1 MTIEEIQAQIIEE
14 MDLFEDWTDKY
25 EYIIELGKS
34 LQTIAEDKKIDSNK
48 IKGCQSNVWL
58 DATYADGKVSFTA
71 DSDALIVKGLVSL
84 VLKVFSN
91 QSPQDIINANLDFIE
106 KTGLSQHLAQ
116 TRSNGLLSMVKQ
128 IKFYA
133 MAFSVQSI
141 RY

>member
-1 MTIEEIQAQIIEE
+1 MTIEEIQQNIIEE

-34 LQTIAEDKKIDSNK
+34 LNTIAEDKKIDSNK

-58 DATYADGKVSFTA
+58 DSEYNDGKVVFSA

-91 QSPQDIINANLDFIE
+91 QAPQAIIDANLDFIE

-116 TRSNGLLSMVKQ
+116 TRSNGLLAMVKQ

-133 MAFSVQSI
+133 MAYSVQNKI
-141 RY
+141 